1 MTLPIETVLDLLMS
15 NYTSNGMGVYSYQ
28 IGRKTQQWRLKKIT
42 EPRTLADVESSREKP
57 VLCWWNKRTI
67 LPCYLDS
74 LGQVRG
80 VTHDGD
86 ILWGS
91 LPISHPLYTHP
102 SRPTKLDD
110 VPDRRVIYEPETP
123 YRYDCLWFRS
133 SGEWWCQEARSSG
146 GFKSQGQVPK
156 EKNWNLTDCIVELET
171 VEVGVIG

>member
-1 MTLPIETVLDLLMS
+1 MT
-15 NYTSNGMGVYSYQ
+15 
-28 IGRKTQQWRLKKIT
+28 TQQWRLKKIT
-42 EPRTLADVESSREKP
+42 EPRTLADVPSSRENP
-57 VLCWWNKRTI
+57 VLCWIPIT
-67 LPCYLDS
+67 
-74 LGQVRG
+74 GQLSPVWVNDFRVWRVDHNG
-80 VTHDGD
+80 MVHQCIGEPS
-86 ILWGS
+86 GFQ
-91 LPISHPLYTHP
+91 LYTQP